1 MHNCDYPTNSVR
13 HHQIHDK
20 SMIDAASPVI
30 DAASPVID
38 AASPV
43 IDAASPV
50 IDAASPVREGR
61 RA

>member
-50 IDAASPVREGR
+50 REGR